1 MRTFVRAGHTLVRT
15 DTIARVDCARLEQLA
30 VTIHHAG
37 GVDVAT
43 GLDALDVVSAL
54 RPSALEGKRL
64 RFARHAWAVHNLI
77 GHPLL
82 QLCVWLGLRE
92 LGFAI
97 HDATVPVP
105 GLLRAAA

>member
-1 MRTFVRAGHTLVRT
+1 MTRNFVRAGDKLIRT
-15 DTIARVDCARLEQLA
+15 ATITRIDCSRIEDLS
-30 VTIHHAG
+30 VTVEHLG

-43 GLDALDVVSAL
+43 GLDALEVVSLL

-64 RFARHAWAVHNLI
+64 RFARHAWAVHNMV

-82 QLCVWLGLRE
+82 QLCVWLGLRG

-97 HDATVPVP
+97 HDATVPVA
-105 GLLRAAA
+105 RARLG